1 MAERSEADRLLQET
15 WWQRTIRRP
24 EIGAFIVMLVV
35 VVALGFASDGKAFN
49 ALGLKNNV
57 KIISQFGIIALG
69 AAMLMIAGEFDL
81 SIGSMIGFAG
91 MSMALMLKFG
101 LIIPAIVLEIPFTDI
116 VLVSTPRIPIFEG
129 NQPMIA
135 FFATLLMTLTLGWI
149 IGSIVVRSGLSS
161 FIVTL
166 AFLFFLRGVTEVAY
180 RFVNQS
186 TQVSGLPN
194 YKEQSWFADVL
205 GGEVFGWVFDAWF
218 AVGRW
223 ITQGMTFAEDFVVN
237 WVDGSANFSGRMR
250 SIDEIDFLSFFN
262 INRNF
267 EQWVTGFD
275 ARFMW
280 FIILALLAYFVLSR
294 THYGNWIYATGD
306 NKESA
311 RANGVP
317 VNRVKISLFMFTAF
331 CATMFAACQVFD
343 TNTSDAAKGNLME
356 LYAIAIAVVGGT
368 LMTGGFGTI
377 LGVFLG
383 AITVGLVS
391 QAVFAID
398 FIDGA
403 WFRVFLGSVLLA
415 AVFANE
421 RIRKRITGGI

>member
-1 MAERSEADRLLQET
+1 MAERSESDRLKQESWLQ
-15 WWQRTIRRP
+15 RAIRRP
-24 EIGAFIVMLVV
+24 EIGAFIVMVIV
-35 VVALGFASDGKAFN
+35 IVALGIASDGKAFN
-49 ALGLKNNV
+49 ALGLKNNI
-57 KIISQFGIIALG
+57 KIISQFGIIAIG

-91 MSMALMLKFG
+91 MSMALMLKWGLPFG
-101 LIIPAIVLEIPFTDI
+101 LGEATPVTAFLFTLI
-116 VLVSTPRIPIFEG
+116 
-129 NQPMIA
+129 
-135 FFATLLMTLTLGWI
+135 MTLAIGWA

-180 RFVNQS
+180 RYVNQS

-194 YKEQSWFADVL
+194 YKEDSWFANAL
-205 GGEVFGWVFDAWF
+205 GGEVFGWFYDGWF
-218 AVGRW
+218 ALGRW
-223 ITQGMTFAEDFVVN
+223 ATQGATFAENFTVN
-237 WVDGSANFSGRMR
+237 WVDANANFTGRMR
-250 SIDEIDFLSFFN
+250 SIDEIDYLSFFN
-262 INRNF
+262 ISRKF

-280 FIILALLAYFVLSR
+280 FIILAFIAYFVLSR
-294 THYGNWIYATGD
+294 TRFGNWIYATGD

-317 VNRVKISLFMFTAF
+317 VNAVKVSLFMFTAF
-331 CATMFAACQVFD
+331 CATLFAACQVFD

-368 LMTGGFGTI
+368 LMTGGFGTV

>member
-1 MAERSEADRLLQET
+1 MAERSEADRLQRET
-15 WWQRTIRRP
+15 WLQKSLRRP
-24 EIGAFIVMLVV
+24 EIGALIVMLIVI
-35 VVALGFASDGKAFN
+35 VALGIASDGKAFN
-49 ALGLKNNV
+49 ALGLKNNI
-57 KIISQFGIIALG
+57 KIISQFGIIAIG

-91 MSMALMLKFG
+91 MSMALMLKWGLPFG
-101 LIIPAIVLEIPFTDI
+101 LGEATPLTAF
-116 VLVSTPRIPIFEG
+116 LV
-129 NQPMIA
+129 
-135 FFATLLMTLTLGWI
+135 TLAMTLTFGWI

-194 YKEQSWFADVL
+194 YKEESWFANML
-205 GGEVFGWVFDAWF
+205 GGEVFGWVFDLWF

-223 ITQGMTFAEDFVVN
+223 ATQGMTFAEDFVVN
-237 WVDGSANFSGRMR
+237 WVDGSANFAGRMR
-250 SIDEIDFLSFFN
+250 SIEEIDFLSFFN

-280 FIILALLAYFVLSR
+280 FIIIAIAAYYVLSHTR
-294 THYGNWIYATGD
+294 FGNWIYATGD

-317 VNRVKISLFMFTAF
+317 VNAVKVSLFMFTAF

-377 LGVFLG
+377 IGVFLG